1 MLKGLNELNELKGLP
16 KGQYRVGALRAN
28 SNEAGWPA
36 EEPATASPPHY
47 RLKVPVF
54 DDRWGSWVEF
64 YLKGVDGDF
73 RGEIEIRVIVDGQL
87 LIHVGDNEF
96 EFDDLPA
103 RVLCP
108 PLDEYEVGWL
118 ILTEDHLPIIL
129 DESDLKFLGG
139 DPRAYIETTPGQG
152 FAIQFLEVTLDEIA
166 HDSDSD
172 RFFAGRV
179 GLEGVELRVGDWTVG
194 TSGLAGL
201 LLGAEPEEEPERS
214 TPFRVGSR
222 WLFPVEGRWGNKGYI
237 DKLGNIVVFP
247 LVRR

>member
-1 MLKGLNELNELKGLP
+1 MTRTIKR
-16 KGQYRVGALRAN
+16 YAN
-28 SNEAGWPA
+28 RKLYDS
-36 EEPATASPPHY
+36 SQSCY
-47 RLKVPVF
+47 
-54 DDRWGSWVEF
+54 
-64 YLKGVDGDF
+64 
-73 RGEIEIRVIVDGQL
+73 
-87 LIHVGDNEF
+87 
-96 EFDDLPA
+96 
-103 RVLCP
+103 
-108 PLDEYEVGWL
+108 
-118 ILTEDHLPIIL
+118 
-129 DESDLKFLGG
+129 
-139 DPRAYIETTPGQG
+139 
-152 FAIQFLEVTLDEIA
+152 VTLDEIA

-222 WLFPVEGRWGNKGYI
+222 WLFPVEGRWGDKGYI